1 MGIMSRFALAC
12 VVYIASAEDSSP
24 STPNYLML
32 WNQFKQ
38 KYPKIYSVG
47 MEEKRFGYFKD
58 NVDIVYSEN
67 AKGQSHTLELNEF
80 ADMSREEFRDMYL
93 GYRPALRVQQE
104 LTSAPPA
111 NMTGVP
117 NAIDWVKK
125 GAVTPVKNQQ
135 QCGSCW
141 AFSTT
146 GSVEGAYQIASGSLK
161 SLSEEELV
169 QCDHNGD
176 QGCKGGL
183 MDNAFKWIEQNGGL
197 CLESDYKYTS
207 GSGVTGTCKKQCK
220 AAVTVG
226 GYQDVPSKDEDALK
240 AAVAKQPV
248 SVAIEADH
256 SVFQLYKGGVLESTG
271 CGVNLDHGVLIV
283 GYGTDGG
290 KDYWKVKN
298 SWGPTWGEKG
308 YIRLARGKNMC
319 GIAQQPSYPT
329 GVKAATPGPSPGPS
343 PPSPPAPPA
352 PPSPPSPSTTH
363 YEDPKDGCQSDEV
376 DITIQGVSGGVCAP
390 SCSLFKRCP
399 TDVPEGVTA
408 NPQCAL
414 QNSATH
420 EKYCALI
427 CTPSADGD
435 QCGENASCKSVQ
447 MGIGVCTYDDSKKHT
462 LSLQLEL
469 NSEERDSSVVV

>member
-1 MGIMSRFALAC
+1 M
-12 VVYIASAEDSSP
+12 ASAEDSSP

-67 AKGQSHTLELNEF
+67 AKGQSHTLEINEF

-117 NAIDWVKK
+117 SDIDWVKK
-125 GAVTPVKNQQ
+125 GAVTPIKNQQ

-146 GSVEGAYQIASGSLK
+146 GSVEGAYYIASGSLK

-220 AAVTVG
+220 SAVTVG

-271 CGVNLDHGVLIV
+271 CGVNLDHGVLVV

-298 SWGPTWGEKG
+298 SWGPTWGEEG
-308 YIRLARGKNMC
+308 YFASLVERTCVELLSSRLIQLESKPLTL
-319 GIAQQPSYPT
+319 AQAQDHLHHLRHLHHLHQVLLPHITRILRMAASQT
-329 GVKAATPGPSPGPS
+329 KLTSRSKASQAVFAHLLAASS
-343 PPSPPAPPA
+343 
-352 PPSPPSPSTTH
+352 
-363 YEDPKDGCQSDEV
+363 SD
-376 DITIQGVSGGVCAP
+376 
-390 SCSLFKRCP
+390 
-399 TDVPEGVTA
+399 
-408 NPQCAL
+408 AL
-414 QNSATH
+414 QTFQKA
-420 EKYCALI
+420 
-427 CTPSADGD
+427 
-435 QCGENASCKSVQ
+435 
-447 MGIGVCTYDDSKKHT
+447 
-462 LSLQLEL
+462 
-469 NSEERDSSVVV
+469 